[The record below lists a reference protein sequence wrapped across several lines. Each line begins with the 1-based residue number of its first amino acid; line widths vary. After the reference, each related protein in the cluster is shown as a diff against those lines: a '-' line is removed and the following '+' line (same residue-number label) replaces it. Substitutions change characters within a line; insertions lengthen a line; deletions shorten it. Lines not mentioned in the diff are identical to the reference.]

1 MRIQTSSLFKKWAK
15 NLVKRLYI
23 SLNFHTTLIQLVINP
38 EYWEA
43 YNKLFVVIKFHFLW
57 ILEYFTKLLKILGFE
72 WKAIQASA
80 EAQMITNAPVGF
92 HPGLKNQ
99 CYFRFSLYQNLFD
112 YILGRNSESPFEIM
126 RNFTEAGG
134 NGSKCAVGHIER
146 K

>member
-1 MRIQTSSLFKKWAK
+1 
-15 NLVKRLYI
+15 
-23 SLNFHTTLIQLVINP
+23 
-38 EYWEA
+38 
-43 YNKLFVVIKFHFLW
+43 
-57 ILEYFTKLLKILGFE
+57 
-72 WKAIQASA
+72 
-80 EAQMITNAPVGF
+80 MITNAPVGF
-92 HPGLKNQ
+92 HPGLKYQ